1 MVLGANSSGE
11 APQQLPRRLVR
22 IGLPLA
28 SLALVLIFL
37 LILFPYGRFR
47 DIAVARLAQATGAS
61 VSLDDLD
68 GGISVGGPSL
78 SATNLLLRWPDRRE
92 LLLERARV
100 RPAWSFSWLRGEPA
114 LHLEVE
120 GPAGRAVGT
129 VWQIPDLA
137 FAGRL
142 RGVELSLLPLDPLDD
157 PLPLLGR
164 LDAEIDLRAGP
175 NGPTGSIRFESWDGS
190 IALPQIPFGI
200 PFQEVR
206 GEVERAESG
215 LIEVRE
221 FELSGPMLSAT
232 AQGSIAASHR
242 PEESVLDLEGELV
255 VVDPAV
261 RQMVQPYGIRFD
273 PDGAARFRISGT
285 LSRPVLD

>member
-1 MVLGANSSGE
+1 MALGANSSGE
-11 APQQLPRRLVR
+11 AAQQLPRRMVR

-28 SLALVLIFL
+28 SLVLVLLFM

-61 VSLDDLD
+61 VSLDELD
-68 GGISVGGPSL
+68 GGISIGGPSV

-114 LHLEVE
+114 LHLQVE
-120 GPAGRAVGT
+120 GPAGRAAGT

-137 FAGRL
+137 FAGRVQ
-142 RGVELSLLPLDPLDD
+142 GVELSLLPVDPLAD

-164 LDAEIDLRAGP
+164 LDARIDLSAGP
-175 NGPTGSIRFESWDGS
+175 SGPTGSIRFESWDGS

-200 PFQEVR
+200 PFQELR
-206 GEVERAESG
+206 GDVERAESG
-215 LIEVRE
+215 SIEVRE
-221 FELSGPMLSAT
+221 FQLEGPMLSAT
-232 AQGSIAASHR
+232 AQGSIGASHG
-242 PEESVLDLEGELV
+242 PEEGTLDLEGELV

-261 RQMVQPYGIRFD
+261 RQMVEPYGVRFD
-273 PDGAARFRISGT
+273 PDGTARFRISGT
-285 LSRPVLD
+285 LSRPVLN

>member
-1 MVLGANSSGE
+1 MALGANSSGE
-11 APQQLPRRLVR
+11 AAQQLPRRMVR

-28 SLALVLIFL
+28 SLVLVLLFM

-61 VSLDDLD
+61 VSLDELD
-68 GGISVGGPSL
+68 GGISIGGPSV

-114 LHLEVE
+114 LHLQVE
-120 GPAGRAVGT
+120 GPAGRAAGT

-137 FAGRL
+137 FAGRVQ
-142 RGVELSLLPLDPLDD
+142 GVELSLLPVDPLAD

-164 LDAEIDLRAGP
+164 LDARIDLSAGP
-175 NGPTGSIRFESWDGS
+175 SGPIGSIRCESWDGS

-200 PFQEVR
+200 PFQELR
-206 GEVERAESG
+206 GDVERAESG
-215 LIEVRE
+215 SIEVRE
-221 FELSGPMLSAT
+221 FQLEGPMLSAT
-232 AQGSIAASHR
+232 AQGSIGASHG
-242 PEESVLDLEGELV
+242 PEEGTLDLEGELV

-261 RQMVQPYGIRFD
+261 RQMVEPYGVRFD
-273 PDGAARFRISGT
+273 PDGTARFRISGT
-285 LSRPVLD
+285 LSRPVLN

>member
-1 MVLGANSSGE
+1 MALGADSSGE
-11 APQQLPRRLVR
+11 AAQQLPRRLVR

-28 SLALVLIFL
+28 SLALLLIFL

-47 DIAVARLAQATGAS
+47 EIAVARLAQATGAS

-78 SATNLLLRWPDRRE
+78 SARNLLLRWPDRRE

-120 GPAGRAVGT
+120 GPAGRAAGT

-137 FAGRL
+137 FAGRV
-142 RGVELSLLPLDPLDD
+142 RGVELSLLPVDPLAD

-175 NGPTGSIRFESWDGS
+175 NGPTGSIRFETRDGS

-206 GEVERAESG
+206 GEIERAESG

-232 AQGSIAASHR
+232 AQGSIGAGHR
-242 PEESVLDLEGELV
+242 PEEGTLDLEGELV

-261 RQMVQPYGIRFD
+261 RQMVEPYGVRFD
-273 PDGAARFRISGT
+273 PDGVARFRVSGT
-285 LSRPVLD
+285 LSRPVLN